1 MQTGNL
7 EGNHMKAIL
16 AAAGAA
22 VALCAS
28 PAAAQETDEIAAAS
42 GNAEPTVFDGD
53 WLSVGAG
60 VIYGPSYRGSD
71 DYVFSP
77 IPVVQGNLGG
87 VGISPRAGGI
97 ALDFIPDR

>member
-28 PAAAQETDEIAAAS
+28 PAAAQEADEIAAAS
-42 GNAEPTVFDGD
+42 GNAEPTVFD
-53 WLSVGAG
+53 
-60 VIYGPSYRGSD
+60 
-71 DYVFSP
+71 
-77 IPVVQGNLGG
+77 NL
-87 VGISPRAGGI
+87 P
-97 ALDFIPDR
+97 